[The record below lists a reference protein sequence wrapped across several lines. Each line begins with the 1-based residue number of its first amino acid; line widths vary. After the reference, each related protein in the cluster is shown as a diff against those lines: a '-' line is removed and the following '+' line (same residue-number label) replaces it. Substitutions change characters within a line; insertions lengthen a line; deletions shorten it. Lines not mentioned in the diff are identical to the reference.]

1 MHADQLLENHIAQVD
16 QAICEGAVQ
25 MAQRLLAAGAS
36 VDDLRPLMQPFI
48 RKLAQCRAEAVAK
61 LRANANRLRV
71 IEAQIERN
79 EAQLERSTAVRLV
92 RRLEQEV
99 AQSPRRP
106 ARASTAVPGL
116 SARAAHQARHGR
128 APCPRHQQRRQSMGS
143 GQHAQPVPIP
153 SPAPPPRPSE
163 DRDWT

>member
-1 MHADQLLENHIAQVD
+1 MNADQLLENHIAQVD

-79 EAQLERSTAVRLV
+79 EAQLER
-92 RRLEQEV
+92 LE
-99 AQSPRRP
+99 S
-106 ARASTAVPGL
+106 
-116 SARAAHQARHGR
+116 SATVH
-128 APCPRHQQRRQSMGS
+128 
-143 GQHAQPVPIP
+143 
-153 SPAPPPRPSE
+153 
-163 DRDWT
+163 

>member
-61 LRANANRLRV
+61 LTANANRLRV
-71 IEAQIERN
+71 IEAKIELTR
-79 EAQLERSTAVRLV
+79 RSSE
-92 RRLEQEV
+92 RLE
-99 AQSPRRP
+99 S
-106 ARASTAVPGL
+106 
-116 SARAAHQARHGR
+116 SATVH
-128 APCPRHQQRRQSMGS
+128 
-143 GQHAQPVPIP
+143 
-153 SPAPPPRPSE
+153 
-163 DRDWT
+163 

>member
-48 RKLAQCRAEAVAK
+48 RKLAQWRAEAVAK

-79 EAQLERSTAVRLV
+79 EAQLER
-92 RRLEQEV
+92 LE
-99 AQSPRRP
+99 S
-106 ARASTAVPGL
+106 
-116 SARAAHQARHGR
+116 SATVH
-128 APCPRHQQRRQSMGS
+128 
-143 GQHAQPVPIP
+143 
-153 SPAPPPRPSE
+153 
-163 DRDWT
+163 